1 VFSSPRVAMYR
12 VALKRRLAMAFGG
25 DFDPYPEPPAGTL
38 LNPYAENHAAAE
50 SPQLALSWPRAGGD
64 PETWQIKVR
73 AKLAELCGWRRP
85 NQPPT
90 VLHDEIVGDA
100 GNSKHRRFY
109 LRLFPEVDVPVDILW
124 PKPAA
129 GPAPVMIC
137 LQGTNSG
144 AHLSWAETRMP
155 PDPVKIA
162 SGLDFAHQAVAH
174 GYVAVCVEQRC
185 FGLRRERTLA
195 PRSGDP
201 CVDAFHH
208 GLLFGRTLV
217 GDRASDV
224 AAVVDWLQAADL
236 GFDLDFE
243 RLHVL
248 GHSAGGTT
256 ALHAAALDERLKAVI
271 ASGCLGP
278 ITDTLLTRRD
288 GAGQNVIPGQLNWFE
303 LSDVV
308 GLCAPRPLL
317 AVSGESDHIFP
328 FSGVEKV
335 VDGALPV
342 YEALGVVQGLRAL
355 ALPGSH
361 RFDPAR
367 IWPTFLDLVKNE
379 RAF

>member
-1 VFSSPRVAMYR
+1 MYR
-12 VALKRRLAMAFGG
+12 VALKRRLALAFGG
-25 DFDPYPEPPAGTL
+25 DFNPYPKPPQNTVL
-38 LNPYAENHAAAE
+38 SPYAENHAAAAD
-50 SPQLALSWPRAGGD
+50 PPLALSWHRGSGD
-64 PETWQIKVR
+64 PVAWQNEVGT
-73 AKLAELCGWRRP
+73 KLAELCGWRRP
-85 NQPPT
+85 DHPPT
-90 VLHDEIVGDA
+90 VAHDEVIGSPEH
-100 GNSKHRRFY
+100 SKHRRFY

-124 PKPAA
+124 PGHVT
-129 GPAPVMIC
+129 GPMPVMIC

-185 FGLRRERTLA
+185 FGMRRERILA

-224 AAVVDWLQAADL
+224 SAVVDWLQAADL
-236 GFDLDFE
+236 GLDLDFE

-248 GHSAGGTT
+248 GHSAGGTV
-256 ALHAAALDERLKAVI
+256 AVHAAALDVRLKAVI

-288 GAGQNVIPGQLNWFE
+288 GAGQNIIPGQLKWFE

-317 AVSGESDHIFP
+317 AVSGENDHIFP

-335 VDGALPV
+335 VEAALPV
-342 YEALGVVQGLRAL
+342 YEARGAAQGLRAL
-355 ALPGSH
+355 ALRGGH

-367 IWPTFLDLVKNE
+367 IWPTFANLVETE
-379 RAF
+379 RAD

>member
-1 VFSSPRVAMYR
+1 MYR
-12 VALKRRLAMAFGG
+12 IALKRRLAMALGG
-25 DFDPYPEPPAGTL
+25 EFDPYPTSPPDTFL
-38 LNPYAENHAAAE
+38 SPYAENHAAAKT
-50 SPQLALSWPRAGGD
+50 PPLALSWQRLGGD
-64 PETWQIKVR
+64 PVAWQTKVR
-73 AKLAELCGWRRP
+73 AKLAELCGWHRSD
-85 NQPPT
+85 QPPS
-90 VLHDEIVGDA
+90 VLHDEIVGGTGDT
-100 GNSKHRRFY
+100 KHRRFY
-109 LRLFPEVDVPVDILW
+109 LRISPEVDVPVDILW
-124 PKPAA
+124 SEHAVR
-129 GPAPVMIC
+129 PAPVMIC

-174 GYVAVCVEQRC
+174 GYVAVCVEQHC
-185 FGLRRERTLA
+185 FGMRRERSLA

-208 GLLFGRTLV
+208 SLLFGRTLV

-224 AAVVDWLQAADL
+224 AAVVDWLQSVDL
-236 GFDLDFE
+236 GLDFDLE
-243 RLHVL
+243 RLHIL
-248 GHSAGGTT
+248 GHSAGGTV
-256 ALHAAALDERLKAVI
+256 AVHAAALDERLKAVI

-303 LSDVV
+303 LADVI

-317 AVSGESDHIFP
+317 AVSGANDHIFP

-342 YEALGVVQGLRAL
+342 YEAMGAARGVRGLS
-355 ALPGSH
+355 LPGGH

-367 IWPTFLDLVKNE
+367 IWPTFVNLVETE
-379 RAF
+379 RAD